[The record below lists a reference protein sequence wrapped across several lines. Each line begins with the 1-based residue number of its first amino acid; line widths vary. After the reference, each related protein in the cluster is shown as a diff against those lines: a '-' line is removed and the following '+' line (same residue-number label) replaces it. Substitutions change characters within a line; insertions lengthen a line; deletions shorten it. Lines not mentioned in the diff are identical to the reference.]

1 MRNALSFD
9 VEEYFH
15 VEAFK
20 TVVQTRE
27 WPTLE
32 SRVVRSTERLLDVL
46 DRHRVSATFFVLGWV
61 ADRHPRLVREI
72 RARGHEVGCH
82 SYAHRVIF
90 SMTRPEF
97 RNDVR
102 QAKEAIE
109 NAIGGAIIG
118 YRAPTYSVVRQ
129 TMWALDILAEEGFR
143 YDSSIF
149 PIHHDRYGI
158 PDAPRGPYR
167 TTLSNGRDLVEFPI
181 STLRVGSQ
189 NLPFSGGGYFR
200 LLPYAVVRTALRRL
214 NRRDQLPGI
223 VYLHPWE
230 VDVEQPRFPVRRLTR
245 FRHYVNLD
253 KTLPKLESLLGDFAF
268 MPVSDLLTEHGFL
281 EIAR

>member
-1 MRNALSFD
+1 VRNALSFD

-32 SRVVRSTERLLDVL
+32 SRVVESTERLLDVL

-109 NAIGGAIIG
+109 NAIGSAIIG

-129 TMWALDILAEEGFR
+129 TMWALDILAEEGFH

-200 LLPYAVVRTALRRL
+200 LLPYSVVRTALRRL

-253 KTLPKLESLLGDFAF
+253 KTLPKLESLLRDFAF

>member
-15 VEAFK
+15 VEAYK

-253 KTLPKLESLLGDFAF
+253 KTLPKLESLLRDFAF

>member
-253 KTLPKLESLLGDFAF
+253 KTLPKLESLLRDFAF